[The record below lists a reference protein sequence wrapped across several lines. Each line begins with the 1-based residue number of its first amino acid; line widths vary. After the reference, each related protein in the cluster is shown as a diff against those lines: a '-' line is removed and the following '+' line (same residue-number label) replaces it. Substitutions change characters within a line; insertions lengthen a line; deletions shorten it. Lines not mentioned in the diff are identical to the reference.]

1 MPEEIGRTAG
11 APLLTR
17 AFVALT
23 LSDLAY
29 FTGAGVLVLATP
41 LFATGPLGGGPT
53 GVGLTVGAF
62 SVTTLVLRPWAGRWT
77 DRHGRR
83 LMLVGGAAAFALLV
97 LGHLL
102 VSNLAGLALVRLTL
116 GVAEAC
122 YFVAGFAALADLAPP
137 GRAGEAL
144 SLNSLALYVGLG
156 AGPLLGQALI
166 DAGGYSAAWWGVSAL
181 MVLAAGLASTVPETR
196 GTTGDSAPAPWL
208 HPSALVPGAA
218 LGSGIIAMSAF
229 MAFSALHSR
238 EIGVEPLALALA
250 VFGATVVV
258 CRLAFARLPD
268 RVEPVRM
275 VVAALIASAGG
286 MLLIGAAPS
295 AAGLLGGAIA
305 CGVGSAFVTPAV
317 FALVFGRVP
326 ASERGSAAATVSL
339 FLDLGLS
346 SGPMLLGAVAALTA
360 LGPAFA
366 LVALVPA
373 AGAVALVASAGRRP
387 HAQPAA

>member
-1 MPEEIGRTAG
+1 
-11 APLLTR
+11 
-17 AFVALT
+17 
-23 LSDLAY
+23 
-29 FTGAGVLVLATP
+29 
-41 LFATGPLGGGPT
+41 
-53 GVGLTVGAF
+53 LTVGAF

-102 VSNLAGLALVRLTL
+102 VSGLPGLALVRLTL

-156 AGPLLGQALI
+156 AGPLLGQGLI
-166 DAGGYSAAWWGVSAL
+166 DVGGYPAAWWGVSAL
-181 MVLAAGLASTVPETR
+181 MVLAAGLAFTVPETR
-196 GTTGDSAPAPWL
+196 GTATGDSAPAPLL
-208 HPSALVPGAA
+208 HPEALVPGAA
-218 LGSGIIAMSAF
+218 LGSGIVAMSAF

-238 EIGVEPLALALA
+238 EIGVEPIAVALA

-275 VVAALIASAGG
+275 VAAALVASAGG
-286 MLLIGAAPS
+286 MVLIGAAPS

-317 FALVFGRVP
+317 FALVFRTVP
-326 ASERGSAAATVSL
+326 AGERGSAAATVSL

-346 SGPMLLGAVAALTA
+346 GGPVLLGAVAALTG
-360 LGPAFA
+360 LGTAFA
-366 LVALVPA
+366 VVALMPA
-373 AGAVALVASAGRRP
+373 AGAVTLVALAGRRP
-387 HAQPAA
+387 HAETAV